1 MAHVSDASASV
12 EFGRYTVEPHRREL
26 LADGRPVKLGGR
38 AFDLLMALIDASGA
52 VVSKDVLLDR
62 VWPGRIVEENRLQ
75 NQVSALR
82 RAFGADQDLIRTVAG
97 RGYKFT
103 GDIRA
108 RSAARLV
115 AEVPPATPVPPDS
128 PTNLP
133 GRFSELIGRDTE
145 LRKILDLVAAH
156 RLVTLTGIGGIGKT
170 ALVIEAARHLLPEF
184 ADGIW
189 IAELGPLS
197 DPDLV
202 SVTVATA
209 LGLELAGGAMSPER
223 VAKALSS
230 KRLLLVLDNC
240 EHVINAASSMAEA
253 LLRAG
258 PSGRVMATSREP
270 LRVPGESMY
279 RVPPLP
285 VPAENTQDLDEVLRH
300 GAVRLLV
307 ARARAADPHLL
318 LDQNTAVAAAGI
330 CRRLDGIPLAIEL
343 AAARAATLGLEGVA
357 SRLDDQF
364 KILTGGYRTALPR
377 HQTLR
382 ATIDWSYEL
391 LSEPERMVLCRL
403 AIFPGGF
410 ALDAASDVAAG
421 AEIAA
426 LDAIEYITSLVSKS
440 LVGADISGGSQRFRL
455 LETTRAY
462 ALEKLAERGEFELAA
477 RRHAEFC
484 RQLFERAEAEWEARP
499 TAEWLAD
506 YGWQIAGVRAALDW
520 AFSNGGDPEAGVALA
535 VAAVPLW
542 VQLSLMDECRGR
554 VERALSSIRSG
565 AGRDTRREMQL
576 CAALG
581 VSLTYTKGSGPETGA
596 AWEKALQ
603 IAERLNNTD
612 YQLRALHGLWLY
624 NTISGEFRTAL
635 GLAQRFSALAAE
647 TTDPFDRLIG
657 DRLIGVILHYMGDH
671 TDARRHTERM
681 LASYVPPVHRS
692 HTIRFQYDQGVLA
705 RGILARILWLQG
717 FADQAMSL
725 AQSNVE
731 GARATGHAISLCYAL
746 AQAACPVAFWVGDL
760 AAAENSVAMLLEHSE
775 KHALPVWQA
784 WGRSLYGVLL
794 IERGEVARGLPV
806 LKSALDELAE
816 ARSTLPY
823 MVFQGEL
830 AEVLGRVGQV
840 EQGVALIE
848 QAIERCE
855 RSEERWSIPELIRIK
870 GQLLLL
876 DNAASVA
883 GTAQDQFQHAID
895 WARRQGALSW
905 ELRGATSLARLWCNQ
920 GRSEAAYKLLAPV
933 YDQFTEGV
941 ETADLKAARALID
954 DLRASKPRQ
963 VS

>member
-1 MAHVSDASASV
+1 
-12 EFGRYTVEPHRREL
+12 
-26 LADGRPVKLGGR
+26 
-38 AFDLLMALIDASGA
+38 
-52 VVSKDVLLDR
+52 
-62 VWPGRIVEENRLQ
+62 
-75 NQVSALR
+75 
-82 RAFGADQDLIRTVAG
+82 
-97 RGYKFT
+97 
-103 GDIRA
+103 
-108 RSAARLV
+108 
-115 AEVPPATPVPPDS
+115 
-128 PTNLP
+128 
-133 GRFSELIGRDTE
+133 
-145 LRKILDLVAAH
+145 
-156 RLVTLTGIGGIGKT
+156 
-170 ALVIEAARHLLPEF
+170 
-184 ADGIW
+184 
-189 IAELGPLS
+189 
-197 DPDLV
+197 
-202 SVTVATA
+202 
-209 LGLELAGGAMSPER
+209 
-223 VAKALSS
+223 
-230 KRLLLVLDNC
+230 
-240 EHVINAASSMAEA
+240 
-253 LLRAG
+253 
-258 PSGRVMATSREP
+258 
-270 LRVPGESMY
+270 
-279 RVPPLP
+279 
-285 VPAENTQDLDEVLRH
+285 
-300 GAVRLLV
+300 
-307 ARARAADPHLL
+307 
-318 LDQNTAVAAAGI
+318 
-330 CRRLDGIPLAIEL
+330 
-343 AAARAATLGLEGVA
+343 
-357 SRLDDQF
+357 
-364 KILTGGYRTALPR
+364 
-377 HQTLR
+377 
-382 ATIDWSYEL
+382 
-391 LSEPERMVLCRL
+391 
-403 AIFPGGF
+403 
-410 ALDAASDVAAG
+410 
-421 AEIAA
+421 
-426 LDAIEYITSLVSKS
+426 
-440 LVGADISGGSQRFRL
+440 
-455 LETTRAY
+455 
-462 ALEKLAERGEFELAA
+462 
-477 RRHAEFC
+477 
-484 RQLFERAEAEWEARP
+484 
-499 TAEWLAD
+499 
-506 YGWQIAGVRAALDW
+506 
-520 AFSNGGDPEAGVALA
+520 
-535 VAAVPLW
+535 
-542 VQLSLMDECRGR
+542 MDECRGR